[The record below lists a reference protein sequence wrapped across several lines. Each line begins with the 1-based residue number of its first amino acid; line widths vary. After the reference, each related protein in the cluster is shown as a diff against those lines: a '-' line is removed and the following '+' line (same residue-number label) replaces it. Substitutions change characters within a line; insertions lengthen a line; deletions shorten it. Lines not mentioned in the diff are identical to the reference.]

1 MQMKTSARCLARIAE
16 MTITPIPPLT
26 STTHS
31 SVIKTHFHAPDFSAQ
46 DIDNSPDSS
55 DSFAP
60 SARGGA
66 KMCRVPDRYD
76 GRLAQIGIGTA
87 RRMSWMIVAE
97 RTVAS
102 WPKSLRF
109 RQSGAPH
116 WRQNAPDDLN
126 HIRIAGM
133 VAA

>member
-1 MQMKTSARCLARIAE
+1 
-16 MTITPIPPLT
+16 
-26 STTHS
+26 
-31 SVIKTHFHAPDFSAQ
+31 
-46 DIDNSPDSS
+46 
-55 DSFAP
+55 
-60 SARGGA
+60 
-66 KMCRVPDRYD
+66 MCRVPDRYD

-87 RRMSWMIVAE
+87 RRMSWMMVAE

-109 RQSGAPH
+109 RQKAARRIGGK
-116 WRQNAPDDLN
+116 NAPDDLN